1 LALAWVLVHTSRIIN
16 MSSNSSIISSK
27 QTFLELVALL

>member
-16 MSSNSSIISSK
+16 MSSYSSIISSK